1 MKFKEI
7 PNEYYV
13 SIFDKLTRFEPAN
26 MRYKKV
32 FDDIINKFLLSDKLK
47 NLTIDEEIE
56 IAQKIINSESKQTQN
71 DIKINEKIKELEE
84 KYFIENKLSDKY
96 LNVQINFS
104 ELLKKIEHQDN
115 LAQNIHWLLQLS
127 KNNDT
132 NLKKLREEKKLLY
145 PIEKILLC
153 EGQTEHTLLEPI
165 LKNIGFDIYKKGV
178 LIIPSGGKN
187 QVAKNFYKMIEYT
200 KLPFLILLDKDAEQ
214 TKELILPKLRK
225 KDCIYLLNSGEFED
239 ILPKKLI
246 TEVINNNH
254 PNEHNCNLNDFS
266 NEIPMAKNIN
276 LIYKKYGFGDFKKAE
291 FSKQIK
297 EYIIQNTSKTDF
309 SNSEIIN
316 IFNCLQQDLN

>member
-187 QVAKNFYKMIEYT
+187 QVAKNFY
-200 KLPFLILLDKDAEQ
+200 
-214 TKELILPKLRK
+214 
-225 KDCIYLLNSGEFED
+225 
-239 ILPKKLI
+239 
-246 TEVINNNH
+246 
-254 PNEHNCNLNDFS
+254 ND
-266 NEIPMAKNIN
+266 
-276 LIYKKYGFGDFKKAE
+276 
-291 FSKQIK
+291 
-297 EYIIQNTSKTDF
+297 
-309 SNSEIIN
+309 
-316 IFNCLQQDLN
+316 